1 MRTGENFTA
10 RSRGYS
16 PSRFAGPV
24 WRQAQAK
31 SACHDDNIV
40 RVDSSNCSNVPPH
53 YDPTGSLLRST
64 RQDGLQR
71 PEALGGEWDLG
82 RKTSP
87 RNHRGSCSGY
97 GAPPR
102 RTDLGEVSVVRTTP
116 RPDCL
121 LAVWMIC
128 PDTTPDVTAVDSR
141 AHPQRRGGRSRWTG
155 DVESASR
162 YVSRL
167 IHH

>member
-31 SACHDDNIV
+31 SAYHDDNIV

-71 PEALGGEWDLG
+71 LRRLGGVG
-82 RKTSP
+82 
-87 RNHRGSCSGY
+87 
-97 GAPPR
+97 
-102 RTDLGEVSVVRTTP
+102 P
-116 RPDCL
+116 RPEDQPTEPQGL
-121 LAVWMIC
+121 LLRVRRSTQAHGSWRTIRLIACWHLVDGSAV
-128 PDTTPDVTAVDSR
+128 TPEQPLGIGAEHARLTDSGPLR
-141 AHPQRRGGRSRWTG
+141 GPRGG
-155 DVESASR
+155 
-162 YVSRL
+162 L
-167 IHH
+167 